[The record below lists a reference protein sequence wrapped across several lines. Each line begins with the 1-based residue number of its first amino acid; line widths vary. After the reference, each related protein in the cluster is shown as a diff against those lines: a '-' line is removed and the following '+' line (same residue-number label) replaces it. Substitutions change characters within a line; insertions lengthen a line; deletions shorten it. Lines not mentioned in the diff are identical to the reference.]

1 MDKILNNLL
10 VSKEKDTL
18 LEYENI
24 LNKSL
29 DYMSSIDIDESKLE
43 KLREFIS
50 RVIDEEIDYL
60 VETLKI
66 ISLSKKDHDV
76 ILFYQLFF
84 YLDFN

>member
-1 MDKILNNLL
+1 MDIILNNLL

-29 DYMSSIDIDESKLE
+29 DYMSSIENIDESKLE
-43 KLREFIS
+43 RLREFIS

-60 VETLKI
+60 VRNPE
-66 ISLSKKDHDV
+66 DYFE
-76 ILFYQLFF
+76 LF
-84 YLDFN
+84 